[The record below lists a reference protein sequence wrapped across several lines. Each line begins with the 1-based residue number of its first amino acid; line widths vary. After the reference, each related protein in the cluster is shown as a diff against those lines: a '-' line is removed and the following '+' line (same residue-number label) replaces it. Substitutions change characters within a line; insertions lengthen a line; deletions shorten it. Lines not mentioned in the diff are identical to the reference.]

1 MQDSWSAR
9 ERQHVE
15 AVALYDLV
23 AAAGMPIG
31 GMEAAAL
38 STLPADWAA
47 LQAAI
52 ADAVAEHDQEVAACQ
67 RELDCGV
74 PPVHADPAIACRTGD
89 MHPGCDARA
98 EHHLCWLREGWAAE
112 TACCM
117 QRRSLRAR
125 R

>member
-1 MQDSWSAR
+1 M
-9 ERQHVE
+9 E

-31 GMEAAAL
+31 SMEAAAL

-47 LQAAI
+47 LQAAV
-52 ADAVAEHDQEVAACQ
+52 ADAVAERDQEVADCQ
-67 RELDCGV
+67 RELDSGE
-74 PPVHADPAIACRTGD
+74 PPVHRALQEL
-89 MHPGCDARA
+89 ARPQNGSDVLVLVA
-98 EHHLCWLREGWAAE
+98 HHTCQLARDLE
-112 TACCM
+112 TKEALCM